1 MLSATT
7 NLYKNIIL
15 IVILVVTLFCQRDE
29 SKVFNYIALENQ
41 EALSGD
47 YQKGSHE
54 YRVRLGF
61 SKQSKRRLQQSANDS
76 RQL

>member
-1 MLSATT
+1 MLSAIT
-7 NLYKNIIL
+7 NLYKNITL
-15 IVILVVTLFCQRDE
+15 IVILVVALFYQRDE
-29 SKVFNYIALENQ
+29 SKVFDYNALDRA

-47 YQKGSHE
+47 YQKESLK

-61 SKQSKRRLQQSANDS
+61 SKHSQRRLRKSANDS